1 MKLVQLACGT
11 LQTSAHL
18 YYCGLFCC
26 QPSKMSLLSIFLI
39 SQLVNASVLKE
50 KYARMKRGRRNN
62 WFTNRALS
70 YDWLVSVLNNVFQ
83 FIQRILSP
91 LSTSSRVF
99 SCFCFF
105 YRNFSYKTYF
115 VCNQLMPTLL
125 YTGELCTQC
134 GPIFRTCCLGNN
146 SGVYAP
152 AIQTLTKLKLSSL
165 SWVSQFNFPTLK
177 HGRIL

>member
-1 MKLVQLACGT
+1 MKLVKLACGT

-26 QPSKMSLLSIFLI
+26 QRSKMSHLSIFLI
-39 SQLVNASVLKE
+39 SQLLIASVLKE

-91 LSTSSRVF
+91 LSTSSPVF

-105 YRNFSYKTYF
+105 IAISHIRPISSGTN
-115 VCNQLMPTLL
+115 L
-125 YTGELCTQC
+125 YQ
-134 GPIFRTCCLGNN
+134 RCCLR
-146 SGVYAP
+146 VDYARNVGLFFELVVLEITVAYKRP
-152 AIQTLTKLKLSSL
+152 RS
-165 SWVSQFNFPTLK
+165 K
-177 HGRIL
+177 HWPS

>member
-1 MKLVQLACGT
+1 MKLVKLACGT

-26 QPSKMSLLSIFLI
+26 QRSKMSHLSIFLI

-62 WFTNRALS
+62 WFTKRALS
-70 YDWLVSVLNNVFQ
+70 YDWLVGVLNNVFQ
-83 FIQRILSP
+83 FIQRILSSFYQ
-91 LSTSSRVF
+91 L
-99 SCFCFF
+99 SCFFLFLLF
-105 YRNFSYKTYF
+105 YHNFSYKTYF

-125 YTGELCTQC
+125 STGGLCTQC

>member
-1 MKLVQLACGT
+1 MKLVKLACGT

-26 QPSKMSLLSIFLI
+26 QRSKMSHLSIFLI
-39 SQLVNASVLKE
+39 SQLLIASVLKE

-99 SCFCFF
+99 FLF
-105 YRNFSYKTYF
+105 
-115 VCNQLMPTLL
+115 LL
-125 YTGELCTQC
+125 FL
-134 GPIFRTCCLGNN
+134 
-146 SGVYAP
+146 
-152 AIQTLTKLKLSSL
+152 
-165 SWVSQFNFPTLK
+165 SQFLIEDLFRLQPAYANVVA
-177 HGRIL
+177 

>member
-1 MKLVQLACGT
+1 MEPYKPEHSFTNV
-11 LQTSAHL
+11 
-18 YYCGLFCC
+18 
-26 QPSKMSLLSIFLI
+26 
-39 SQLVNASVLKE
+39 ASVLKE

-91 LSTSSRVF
+91 LSTSSPVF

-105 YRNFSYKTYF
+105 IAISHIRPISSGTN
-115 VCNQLMPTLL
+115 L
-125 YTGELCTQC
+125 YQRSCIRVDCASNAGLFFELVVLE
-134 GPIFRTCCLGNN
+134 I

-152 AIQTLTKLKLSSL
+152 ATQTLTKLKLSSL
-165 SWVSQFNFPTLK
+165 SSFSQFNFSTLK

>member
-1 MKLVQLACGT
+1 MKLVKLACGT
-11 LQTSAHL
+11 LQTSAQL

-26 QPSKMSLLSIFLI
+26 QRSKMSHLSIFLI
-39 SQLVNASVLKE
+39 SQLLIASVLKE

-91 LSTSSRVF
+91 LSTSSSVF

-105 YRNFSYKTYF
+105 IAISHIRPISSGTN
-115 VCNQLMPTLL
+115 L
-125 YTGELCTQC
+125 YQ
-134 GPIFRTCCLGNN
+134 RCCLR
-146 SGVYAP
+146 VDYASNAGLFFELVVLEITVAYMRP
-152 AIQTLTKLKLSSL
+152 R
-165 SWVSQFNFPTLK
+165 FK
-177 HGRIL
+177 H

>member
-1 MKLVQLACGT
+1 MKLVKLACGT

-26 QPSKMSLLSIFLI
+26 QRSKMSHLSIFLI
-39 SQLVNASVLKE
+39 SQLLIASVLKE

-62 WFTNRALS
+62 WFTKRALS
-70 YDWLVSVLNNVFQ
+70 YDWLVGVLNNVFQ

-105 YRNFSYKTYF
+105 YRSFSYKTYF

-125 YTGELCTQC
+125 YTGELCTLS
-134 GPIFRTCCLGNN
+134 GPIFRICCLGNN

>member
-1 MKLVQLACGT
+1 MKLVKLACGT

-26 QPSKMSLLSIFLI
+26 QPSKMSHLSIFLI

-62 WFTNRALS
+62 WFTKRALS

-91 LSTSSRVF
+91 LSTSSPVF

-105 YRNFSYKTYF
+105 IAISHIRPISSGTN
-115 VCNQLMPTLL
+115 L
-125 YTGELCTQC
+125 YQ
-134 GPIFRTCCLGNN
+134 RCCLR
-146 SGVYAP
+146 VDYARNVGLFFELVVLEITVAYKRP
-152 AIQTLTKLKLSSL
+152 RS
-165 SWVSQFNFPTLK
+165 K
-177 HGRIL
+177 H

>member
-1 MKLVQLACGT
+1 MKLACGT
-11 LQTSAHL
+11 LQTSEQLYHCHL
-18 YYCGLFCC
+18 GLFFF
-26 QPSKMSLLSIFLI
+26 QRSKMSLLSIFLI

-91 LSTSSRVF
+91 LSTSSPVF

-105 YRNFSYKTYF
+105 IEISHIRPISSATN
-115 VCNQLMPTLL
+115 L
-125 YTGELCTQC
+125 YQ
-134 GPIFRTCCLGNN
+134 RCCLRMDCASNAGLFFELVVLEITVAYMRPRSKN
-146 SGVYAP
+146 
-152 AIQTLTKLKLSSL
+152 
-165 SWVSQFNFPTLK
+165 
-177 HGRIL
+177 